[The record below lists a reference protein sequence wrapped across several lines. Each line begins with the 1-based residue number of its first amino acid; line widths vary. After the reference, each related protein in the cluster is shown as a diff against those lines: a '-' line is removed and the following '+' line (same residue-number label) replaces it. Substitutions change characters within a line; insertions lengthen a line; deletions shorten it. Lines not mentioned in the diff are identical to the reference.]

1 MQQKLPLLVYA
12 SFGFLLLSGSVAL
25 LMPVTW
31 STLFGLQTD
40 DAQAL
45 AFARV
50 AGAREVVLVLI
61 AIVLLKRGLPGVA
74 AVTCGLS
81 ILIGVADFT
90 IVYALRGTAAAANLV
105 VHASG
110 IVLLAATLLRLR
122 ASTA

>member
-40 DAQAL
+40 DPQAL

-74 AVTCGLS
+74 AVTCSLS
-81 ILIGVADFT
+81 MLIGVADFT

-105 VHASG
+105 IHASG
-110 IVLLAATLLRLR
+110 IVLLAATLLSLR